1 MSLRELILNNFWLKG
16 FSAVLATLIWLALR
30 QSEVP
35 RDSKPANPFSRIRE
49 RDVLRAVS
57 VLKSPSEQRTFQ
69 VEPALVTVRLR
80 GDGPLIDQ
88 LNPEDVHAYVNVGAL
103 KDPQG
108 SLKVEVHV
116 PNGISVFTIS
126 PAQVTVGPT
135 NATNANPVSTN
146 QPASEELLPSASGRA
161 K

>member
-16 FSAVLATLIWLALR
+16 FSAVLATLIWLALS
-30 QSEVP
+30 QSEPNV
-35 RDSKPANPFSRIRE
+35 DSKPTNPLFPSRTKE

-57 VLKSPSEQRTFQ
+57 VLKSPSEQRALQ
-69 VEPALVTVRLR
+69 VEPEQVTVRVS

-88 LNPEDVHAYVNVGAL
+88 LNPEDIHAYVNVGAL

-116 PNGISVFTIS
+116 PRRISVDAIS
-126 PAQVTVGPT
+126 PAQVDVRLAG
-135 NATNANPVSTN
+135 AINANPASTN
-146 QPASEELLPSASGRA
+146 QPASEELLPSARP
-161 K
+161 